1 MLFRSFD
8 PARAIDEAPRLFM
21 AGNETAWRQLPGRVT
36 HVFTH
41 FPLELVV
48 YAASVAARTP
58 APPGMRFLNQE
69 ALEEAAL
76 PTVMRKVL
84 ALAMA
89 PGSRKSGP

>member
-1 MLFRSFD
+1 LFSV
-8 PARAIDEAPRLFM
+8 
-21 AGNETAWRQLPGRVT
+21 GNEATAWRQLPGRVT

-48 YAASVAARTP
+48 YAASVVARTP
-58 APPGMRFLNQE
+58 APPGMRFLAQE

-84 ALAMA
+84 ALAMPPRRRK
-89 PGSRKSGP
+89 PGPR

>member
-1 MLFRSFD
+1 L
-8 PARAIDEAPRLFM
+8 
-21 AGNETAWRQLPGRVT
+21 AGSDAVAWRQLPGRVT

-48 YAASVAARTP
+48 YATSVAARTP
-58 APPGMRFLNQE
+58 APPGMRFLAQD

-84 ALAMA
+84 TLAM
-89 PGSRKSGP
+89 PRRRRKSRP